1 MKQELIK
8 GAKKLGANLAEKS
21 PAIFMAIGIAG
32 IGVTAVL
39 AVKGTVKA
47 ISKIDKKLEETEEA
61 MERVYVRPELEHLPS
76 AMTKKETVKTV
87 WKCYIPA
94 AVSGTASVA
103 CILWSSK
110 ITGKRAAALASLAS
124 IYETTLK
131 GYESKIVEAV
141 GEKKATEIK
150 DEVRKEAVKKNPP
163 KENAIIL
170 TGKGNALCYDAF
182 IGRYFYGDIETIRKS
197 VNDVREMLFSN
208 MWVDLNEFYYSLGLE
223 RVGCGDILG
232 WNIDRPIEVEF
243 TSMLTDED
251 SPYGN
256 GIPCLIMDFRVSPR
270 YDFKHLY

>member
-1 MKQELIK
+1 MKQEII
-8 GAKKLGANLAEKS
+8 AATKKLGAKVAENS
-21 PAIFMAIGIAG
+21 PAILTTLGIVG
-32 IGVTAVL
+32 IGVTVVL

-47 ISKIDKKLEETEEA
+47 LQKLDETVEHIDVTDSVNLRTE
-61 MERVYVRPELEHLPS
+61 VKDLPTVL
-76 AMTKKETVKTV
+76 TKKETVKTV
-87 WKCYIPA
+87 WKCYIPTVTA
-94 AVSGTASVA
+94 GTASIA
-103 CILWSSK
+103 CILWANK

-131 GYESKIVEAV
+131 GYESKIVEVV

-163 KENAIIL
+163 KENNIEY
-170 TGKGNALCYDAF
+170 TGRGNSLCYDAF
-182 IGRYFYGDIETIRKS
+182 IGRYFYSDIEAIRKS
-197 VNDVREMLFSN
+197 VNDIREMLFSS

-232 WNIDRPIEVEF
+232 WNIDRPIEIEF

-256 GIPCLIMDFRVSPR
+256 GVPCLIMDFRVGPR